1 MKYQKENVKSQKK
14 QKNKKTINL
23 TKEEKDFYAENYK
36 TFTKE
41 I

>member
-1 MKYQKENVKSQKK
+1 MKYQKENVKRKVK
-14 QKNKKTINL
+14 KNKKTINL